1 MMKINRYLKNL
12 KSKQNIHI
20 VGAAGIEGAAVACFL
35 ADQNIKNVT
44 LHDFSEKSEFE
55 SNFKNSRD
63 YLSPKKSQETYHKL
77 INTDY
82 KIYFKPDYLKDIE
95 KADLIFVSQGWHR
108 YESNQKLKEL
118 KGKIP
123 FSSVTELYFQLSPCP
138 IIGITGTVGKSTTTR
153 LIYEMLKT
161 CGPKGAPFGGQKPY
175 LSGNDR
181 DNPPVLDKLLKLP
194 KSAYLILEISNRQ
207 LIDLNYSPHIAVV
220 TNIFPNHLDDHG
232 SFKNYITAK
241 SNIVRHQK
249 KDDFAVLNAQNLV
262 CRNFAKMTKAKVV
275 FYSAG
280 KKLDKLKLIGRHN
293 LSNIAAADTVG
304 EILELS
310 QSCRQ
315 KTFINFKPLKHR
327 LQKIAQVRG
336 VIYIE
341 DSQSTNPNS
350 TISAIDALK
359 DKKIVLIAGGFR
371 PKFEISEFSGMVE
384 AFSSPQIKKAFL
396 IGKIAPIL
404 LKEHLRLKGGQN
416 QVEICADL
424 AEAVKKSGWSAKKGE
439 VVLLS
444 PGVESFGEFKD
455 YRERGEKFKQLVNGL
470 E

>member
-1 MMKINRYLKNL
+1 MVKDRIEELKN
-12 KSKQNIHI
+12 KKNIHI
-20 VGAAGIEGAAVACFL
+20 VGVAGIEGAAVSCFL
-35 ADQNIKNVT
+35 ADQGIKNVT
-44 LHDFSEKSEFE
+44 LHDFSPEAEFAL
-55 SNFKNSRD
+55 SFKNSRD
-63 YLSPKKSQETYHKL
+63 YLKPEEAQKAYEQL
-77 INTDY
+77 IKTGY
-82 KIYFKPDYLKDIE
+82 KIYFKQDYLKDIE
-95 KADLIFVSQGWHR
+95 KADLIFVSQGWYR
-108 YESNQKLKEL
+108 YGANQKLKEF
-118 KGKIP
+118 KEKIP
-123 FSSVTELYFQLSPCP
+123 FSSVTELYLELSPCP

-153 LIYEMLKT
+153 LIFEMLKT
-161 CGPKGAPFGGQKPY
+161 CGKKAY

-194 KSAYLILEISNRQ
+194 KSAYLVLEISNRQ
-207 LIDLNYSPHIAVV
+207 LIDLKYSPHIAVV

-241 SNIVRHQK
+241 SNIVSHQK

-280 KKLDKLKLIGRHN
+280 KKLDKLKLVGRHN

-304 EILELS
+304 KILNLN
-310 QSCRQ
+310 QTCRQ
-315 KTFINFKPLKHR
+315 KAFINFKPLKHR
-327 LQKIAQVRG
+327 LQKIAEIQG

-359 DKKIVLIAGGFR
+359 DKKIILLAGGYR
-371 PKFEISEFSGMVE
+371 PKFNISEFSGMVE
-384 AFSSPQIKKAFL
+384 KFADPQVKQVFL

-404 LKEHLRLKGGQN
+404 FEEFIRQKKASKSKIK
-416 QVEICADL
+416 ICADL
-424 AEAVKKSGWSAKKGE
+424 AEAVKRAAELAQRRE

-455 YRERGEKFKQLVNGL
+455 YRERGEKFEKLVDQLD
-470 E
+470 